1 MALPNGSLMESG
13 HASVSLA
20 SNVRLEGRSDN
31 AVAEGIQ

>member
-13 HASVSLA
+13 DASLSLA
-20 SNVRLEGRSDN
+20 SNLRVEGRVDN